1 MEEEGKFKRI
11 RVARSDPDTVVRD
24 KILAAF
30 KMKFQYYYLEC
41 VSLGSKLIQSKNQAF
56 NGQDAADR
64 RGCLYICKKPQ
75 QVKLICTSS

>member
-24 KILAAF
+24 KILVAF
-30 KMKFQYYYLEC
+30 KMKFQYYCMEC

-56 NGQDAADR
+56 NGQDAA
-64 RGCLYICKKPQ
+64 GCLYICKKPQ